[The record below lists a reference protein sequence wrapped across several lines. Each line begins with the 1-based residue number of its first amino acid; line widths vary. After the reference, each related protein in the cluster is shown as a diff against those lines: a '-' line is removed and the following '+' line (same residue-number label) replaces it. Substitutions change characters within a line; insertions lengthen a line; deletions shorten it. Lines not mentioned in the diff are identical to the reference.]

1 MDNTSNTV
9 TTSLGNV
16 ASDTY
21 NFLNGILSN
30 PSVIIIVVA
39 VLLIY
44 ITMFL
49 SLGDSSSSSSSSSGS
64 SGLSGFFSSSGSS
77 SMSSSSSGS
86 SDLKYLGILAVA
98 IFIILVI
105 INGFQYFFG
114 IDVIAKISNLFSG
127 QPIVD
132 ISVDTTNAL
141 VGTQAGASAGTGAGA
156 VEEIKLYPQVFNIP
170 GNDYVY
176 PDAKALCSA
185 YGARLA
191 TYKEVEDAYKGG
203 AEWCNYGWSEGQMAL
218 YPTQQKTWDN
228 LQKIE
233 GHENDCGRPG
243 VNGGYMKNP
252 AVKYGVNCYGYK
264 PKMTPTE
271 EELMA
276 TTPIYPKTKKDIAME
291 ERVNYWKNK
300 LSSILV
306 SPFNHTSWSKI

>member
-9 TTSLGNV
+9 SASLGNM

-21 NFLNGILSN
+21 NILNDILSN

-39 VLLIY
+39 VLLFY
-44 ITMFL
+44 IVTFF
-49 SLGDSSSSSSSSSGS
+49 SLGDSTSSSSSSTNMSDLFSSSS
-64 SGLSGFFSSSGSS
+64 SSNTSGSS
-77 SMSSSSSGS
+77 SNFT
-86 SDLKYLGILAVA
+86 YLGILAIA

-127 QPIVD
+127 QPVVD
-132 ISVDTTNAL
+132 ISVDTTNAQPS
-141 VGTQAGASAGTGAGA
+141 TI
-156 VEEIKLYPQVFNIP
+156 EEIKLYPQVFNIP

-218 YPTQQKTWDN
+218 FPTQQKTWDK

-252 AVKYGVNCYGYK
+252 AVRYGVNCYGYK
-264 PKMTPTE
+264 PRMTQEE

-276 TTPIYPKTKKDIAME
+276 NAPIYPKTKKDIAME
-291 ERVNYWKNK
+291 ERVKYWKDK
-300 LSSILV
+300 LSTILV
-306 SPFNHTSWSKI
+306 SPFNHTRWSKI

>member
-1 MDNTSNTV
+1 MDNTSNTISA
-9 TTSLGNV
+9 SLGNMT
-16 ASDTY
+16 SDTY
-21 NFLNGILSN
+21 NILNNILSN

-39 VLLIY
+39 VLLFY
-44 ITMFL
+44 IVIFF
-49 SLGDSSSSSSSSSGS
+49 SLGDSTSSSSSSTNISN
-64 SGLSGFFSSSGSS
+64 LFSSSNTSDSS
-77 SMSSSSSGS
+77 SNFT
-86 SDLKYLGILAVA
+86 YLGILAIA

-114 IDVIAKISNLFSG
+114 IDVIAKITNLFSG
-127 QPIVD
+127 QPVVD
-132 ISVDTTNAL
+132 ISVDTTNA
-141 VGTQAGASAGTGAGA
+141 QPSSIQ
-156 VEEIKLYPQVFNIP
+156 EIKLYPQVFNIP

-218 YPTQQKTWDN
+218 YPTQQKTWDK
-228 LQKIE
+228 LQQIE

-252 AVKYGVNCYGYK
+252 DVRYGVNCYGYK
-264 PKMTPTE
+264 PRMTQEE

-276 TTPIYPKTKKDIAME
+276 NAPIYPKTKKDIAME
-291 ERVNYWKNK
+291 ERVKYWKDK
-300 LSSILV
+300 LTTILV
-306 SPFNHTSWSKI
+306 SPFNHTRWSKI